1 MTEQLQFDFS
11 KVQGNHN
18 TAYVPMN
25 DLENLAKTILN
36 LRSTIDTL
44 KDSLDASI
52 DELKDVDKIMP
63 LVDKLIHTKVKFNFE
78 DTDWTPEDMKKLSE
92 GVKDYM
98 LDKYGVQY
106 EKFMDKYFRQYSC
119 RNWAYTV
126 F

>member
-1 MTEQLQFDFS
+1 MPEQLEFDFT
-11 KVQGNHN
+11 KVQGNHS

-25 DLENLAKTILN
+25 DLENLAQTILS
-36 LRSTIDTL
+36 LRNTIDTL

-63 LVDKLIHTKVKFNFE
+63 LVDKLIHTKVKFNFD
-78 DTDWTPEDMKKLSE
+78 DTSWTPEDMKKLSA

-106 EKFMDKYFRQYSC
+106 EKFVDKYSVQQHC
-119 RNWAYTV
+119 RNWCDTV

>member
-1 MTEQLQFDFS
+1 MTEQLGFDFS

-63 LVDKLIHTKVKFNFE
+63 LVDKLIHTKVKFNFD
-78 DTDWTPEDMKKLSE
+78 DTDWTPEDMKKLSAF
-92 GVKDYM
+92 VKDYM
-98 LDKYGVQY
+98 LDKYGVW
-106 EKFMDKYFRQYSC
+106 K
-119 RNWAYTV
+119 N
-126 F
+126 

>member
-1 MTEQLQFDFS
+1 VVVDVSPTNLIKEFKMTEQLGFDFS

-44 KDSLDASI
+44 KDSLSASI

-63 LVDKLIHTKVKFNFE
+63 LVDKLIHTDVKFSFE
-78 DTDWTPEDMKKLSE
+78 GSSYTQEEAKKLSAF
-92 GVKDYM
+92 VKDYM
-98 LDKYGVQY
+98 LDKYGV
-106 EKFMDKYFRQYSC
+106 
-119 RNWAYTV
+119 
-126 F
+126 

>member
-1 MTEQLQFDFS
+1 MTEQLGFDFS

-52 DELKDVDKIMP
+52 EELKD
-63 LVDKLIHTKVKFNFE
+63 VDKLIHTKVKFNFD
-78 DTDWTPEDMKKLSE
+78 DTSWTPEDMKKLSE

-98 LDKYGVQY
+98 LDKYGV
-106 EKFMDKYFRQYSC
+106 
-119 RNWAYTV
+119 
-126 F
+126 

>member
-1 MTEQLQFDFS
+1 MTEQLGFDFS

-44 KDSLDASI
+44 KDSLSASV

-63 LVDKLIHTKVKFNFE
+63 LVDKLIHTKVKFNFD

-106 EKFMDKYFRQYSC
+106 EKFVDKYFVWQHC
-119 RNWAYTV
+119 GNWLDTV
-126 F
+126 L

>member
-1 MTEQLQFDFS
+1 MTEQLQFDFM

-63 LVDKLIHTKVKFNFE
+63 LVDKLIHTKVKFNFD

-98 LDKYGVQY
+98 LDKYGV
-106 EKFMDKYFRQYSC
+106 
-119 RNWAYTV
+119 
-126 F
+126 